1 MDITNWKNKWNSF
14 RDTPTAK
21 MLFRVLKT
29 LFLIGLITY
38 ILFQLNKI
46 GIKEVLSNLPINP
59 LFYLLFVLIYLSLPL
74 WEILI
79 YKIFWKFKFKDGIR
93 PFITKKIFNAEVVGY
108 SGEVYLYSW
117 AKKKFNLPNN
127 QLFGPIKDNAI
138 LSSVVSN
145 ITILIV
151 LLIFTL
157 TTDIDI
163 FNALNLS
170 RDKLFIIVGVLLS
183 IVLILIL
190 FRKNVFSIKS
200 NKLWKVVGLHEARI
214 LCTYSLELLQWSIVM
229 PGIPFQVWFTL
240 LAVKIVTSRLPFV
253 PNQDLIFAGLGI
265 ELSRLLNVSSAGIA
279 GLLLTNSALLKVTNL
294 TLYSL
299 FQLKGKLKSQSKP
312 EVDIDTTPTSES
324 V

>member
-1 MDITNWKNKWNSF
+1 
-14 RDTPTAK
+14 

-29 LFLIGLITY
+29 LFLIGLISY
-38 ILFQLNKI
+38 IIYQLDKI
-46 GIKEVLSNLPINP
+46 GIQEVLLKLPVNP
-59 LFYLLFVLIYLSLPL
+59 LFYLLFILIYLSLPI

-79 YKIFWKFKFKDGIR
+79 YKIFWKFKFKEGIR

-117 AKKKFNLPNN
+117 AKKNFKLSNN

-151 LLIFTL
+151 LLIFTA

-163 FNALNLS
+163 FNALNIS

-183 IVLILIL
+183 IVLVLIL
-190 FRKNVFSIKS
+190 FRKNVFSIKA
-200 NKLWKVVGLHEARI
+200 NRLWKVVGLHEARI

-229 PGIPFQVWFTL
+229 PDIPFQVWFTL

-299 FQLKGKLKSQSKP
+299 FQLKGKLKSQKKN
-312 EVDIDTTPTSES
+312 EVDIQQTPTSES
-324 V
+324 I